1 MNNQDLL
8 NIKLNIGQSISAQ
21 TKIYL
26 DTNYWLRIR
35 DCRTDKDTLLR
46 SCLIELVE
54 AKKVILPIS
63 EITFWEIL
71 KQTDSNSLKRSAL
84 IIDKLSRGIS
94 IACEKDRQKLEFLQ
108 FVKGNLGK
116 PLYNL
121 NEIVWSKISL
131 IILLPIFVKHDPE
144 MLKGGFINFLS
155 DISFENILTQLEAS
169 SNLKPFYHKD
179 DIDSLNYGKEK
190 YKDENKNFH
199 EMYLSELGGY
209 LQEFENDLNSYF
221 EEFYFD
227 ETGNKVSDQ
236 EHQNTNFK
244 SWKNM
249 IYNLSKLKKLNDKL
263 PSYRIFPE
271 MNAVARWNTNRKYKD
286 GNDTFD
292 FLHVSAAL
300 PYFDYF
306 FTERELRTMINQR
319 KLNEVYNCKVL
330 SNIDEI
336 LEALNQNIT

>member
-1 MNNQDLL
+1 MNNEHLS
-8 NIKLNIGQSISAQ
+8 NIKSEISQSIAGQ
-21 TKIYL
+21 IKIYL

-35 DCRTDKDTLLR
+35 DCRTDKDSLLCNR
-46 SCLIELVE
+46 LIELVE
-54 AKKVILPIS
+54 TKKVILPIS

-71 KQTDSNSLKRSAL
+71 KQSDLKSLKRSAL
-84 IIDKLSRGIS
+84 IIDKLSKGIS
-94 IACEKDRQKLEFLQ
+94 IASEKDRQKIEFLH
-108 FVKGNLGK
+108 FVKDYLNK

-131 IILLPIFVKHDPE
+131 IILLPIFLKHNPE
-144 MLKGGFINFLS
+144 MLKAGFINSLS
-155 DISFENILTQLEAS
+155 DISFEKILTQLEAS

-179 DIDSLNYGKEK
+179 DIEALNYGKEK
-190 YKDENKNFH
+190 YKDENKSFH

-209 LQEFENDLNSYF
+209 LQEFEQDLNNYF
-221 EEFYFD
+221 EEFYYK
-227 ETGNKVSDQ
+227 ETGNRVSEEERKD
-236 EHQNTNFK
+236 TNHK

-249 IYNLSKLKKLNDKL
+249 IYNLSKLKKLTDKL

-286 GNDTFD
+286 GNDTLD

-306 FTERELRTMINQR
+306 FTERELRTMI
-319 KLNEVYNCKVL
+319 K
-330 SNIDEI
+330 
-336 LEALNQNIT
+336 